1 MKYIY
6 LLLISCIIFSCSTD
20 TNENDSIDNYN
31 RIAILENLTNNI
43 IIPSYEQLQSK
54 MIQLNIS
61 SFDFKASQNSSN
73 LTALRKSWKETYI
86 AWQYVEMFNLGKAEE
101 IDFNK
106 AMNTYPCNT
115 TIINQNIS
123 NSQYNLSS
131 SDYSSWSSQG
141 LPAVDYMLYGLDN
154 DSNNILNIY
163 SGNDGEKYLNYLE
176 DIISQMLDNT
186 NKVTEY
192 WKNNKDLIISSN
204 GNTATS
210 SLNLLTNDFIYF
222 YEKGIRANK
231 IGIPCGRW
239 DDWDTYPIG
248 VEAYYRKDLS
258 KRLTLSAIN
267 SCVQFFSGVGLNTGT
282 DGQSF
287 DDYLNDINGDNDLTN
302 DIINKLTTAEEKI
315 NSLDNNFTLQ
325 MSTDNTKMVEAYD
338 ALQKVVVHLKT
349 DMLISLSITVDYADA
364 DGD

>member
-163 SGNDGEKYLNYLE
+163 SGNDGEKNLNYLE

-239 DDWDTYPIG
+239 DNWDTYPIG

-258 KRLTLSAIN
+258 KQLTLSAIN

>member
-31 RIAILENLTNNI
+31 RTAILENLTNNI
-43 IIPSYEQLQSK
+43 IIPSYEKLLSEI
-54 MIQLNIS
+54 IQLNTS
-61 SFDFKASQNSSN
+61 STDFKATQNNSN
-73 LTALRKSWKETYI
+73 LTALRKAWKEAYI
-86 AWQYVEMFNLGKAEE
+86 SWQYVEMFNLGKAEE
-101 IDFNK
+101 INFNK
-106 AMNTYPCNT
+106 TMNTYPCNT

-123 NSQYNLSS
+123 SSQYDLSS

-141 LPAVDYMLYGLDN
+141 LPAVDFMLYGLDN

-239 DDWDTYPIG
+239 DNWDTYPIG

-267 SCVQFFSGVGLNTGT
+267 SSKQFFSGIGLNTGI

-287 DDYLNDINGDNDLTN
+287 DDYLNDINGNNDLSN
-302 DIINKLTTAEEKI
+302 NIINKLTAAENKI
-315 NSLDNNFTLQ
+315 TTLDNNFTLQ
-325 MSTDNTKMVEAYD
+325 MSIDNTKMVEAYD
-338 ALQKVVVHLKT
+338 ALQKVVVYLKT

>member
-86 AWQYVEMFNLGKAEE
+86 AWQYVEMFNIGKAEE

-163 SGNDGEKYLNYLE
+163 YGNDGEKYLNYLE

-239 DDWDTYPIG
+239 DNWDTYPIG

-258 KRLTLSAIN
+258 KRLTLAAIN
-267 SCVQFFSGVGLNTGT
+267 SSKQFFSGIGLNTGI

>member
-6 LLLISCIIFSCSTD
+6 LLLLSFLILSCSTD

-31 RIAILENLTNNI
+31 RTAILENLTNNI
-43 IIPSYEQLQSK
+43 IIPSYEKLLSEI
-54 MIQLNIS
+54 IQLNTS
-61 SFDFKASQNSSN
+61 STDFKATQNNSN
-73 LTALRKSWKETYI
+73 LTALRKAWKEAYI
-86 AWQYVEMFNLGKAEE
+86 SWQYVEMFNLGKAEE
-101 IDFNK
+101 INFNK
-106 AMNTYPCNT
+106 TMNTYPCNT

-123 NSQYNLSS
+123 SSQYDLSS

-141 LPAVDYMLYGLDN
+141 LPAVDFMLYGLDN

-239 DDWDTYPIG
+239 DNWDTYPIG

-267 SCVQFFSGVGLNTGT
+267 SSKQFFSGIGLNTGI

-287 DDYLNDINGDNDLTN
+287 DDYLNDINGNNDLSN
-302 DIINKLTTAEEKI
+302 NIINKLTAAENKI
-315 NSLDNNFTLQ
+315 TTLDNNFTLQ
-325 MSTDNTKMVEAYD
+325 MSIDNTKMVEAYD
-338 ALQKVVVHLKT
+338 ALQKVVVYLKT

>member
-1 MKYIY
+1 
-6 LLLISCIIFSCSTD
+6 LLSEI
-20 TNENDSIDNYN
+20 
-31 RIAILENLTNNI
+31 
-43 IIPSYEQLQSK
+43 
-54 MIQLNIS
+54 IQLNTS
-61 SFDFKASQNSSN
+61 STDFKATQNNSN
-73 LTALRKSWKETYI
+73 LTALRKAWKEAYI
-86 AWQYVEMFNLGKAEE
+86 SWQYVEMFNLGKAEE
-101 IDFNK
+101 INFNK
-106 AMNTYPCNT
+106 TMNTYPCNT

-123 NSQYNLSS
+123 SSQYDLSS

-141 LPAVDYMLYGLDN
+141 LPAVDFMLYGLDN

-231 IGIPCGRW
+231 IGLPSGRW
-239 DDWDTYPIG
+239 DNWQTYPIG
-248 VEAYYRKDLS
+248 VEAYYRRDLS
-258 KRLTLSAIN
+258 KRLTLAAIN
-267 SCVQFFSGVGLNTGT
+267 ASVKFFSGVGFKT
-282 DGQSF
+282 DTNGQSF
-287 DDYLNDINGDNDLTN
+287 DDYLNDINGNNNLSTK
-302 DIINKLTTAEEKI
+302 IIDKLTAAEDKI
-315 NSLDNNFTLQ
+315 NSLDNNFILQ
-325 MSTDNTKMVEAYD
+325 MSTDNDKMIEVYD

-349 DMLISLSITVDYADA
+349 DMLISLSITVDYDDA

>member
-31 RIAILENLTNNI
+31 RTAILENLTNNI
-43 IIPSYEQLQSK
+43 IIPSYEKLLSEI
-54 MIQLNIS
+54 IQLNTS
-61 SFDFKASQNSSN
+61 STDFKATQNNSN
-73 LTALRKSWKETYI
+73 LTALRKSWKEAYI
-86 AWQYVEMFNLGKAEE
+86 SWQYVEMFNLGKAEE
-101 IDFNK
+101 INFNK
-106 AMNTYPCNT
+106 TMNTYPCNT

-123 NSQYNLSS
+123 SSQYDLSS

-141 LPAVDYMLYGLDN
+141 LPAVDFMLYGLDN

-239 DDWDTYPIG
+239 DNWDTYPIG

-267 SCVQFFSGVGLNTGT
+267 SSKQFFSGIGLNTGI

-287 DDYLNDINGDNDLTN
+287 DDYLNDINGNNDLSN
-302 DIINKLTTAEEKI
+302 NIINKLTAAENKI
-315 NSLDNNFTLQ
+315 TTLDNNFTLQ

-338 ALQKVVVHLKT
+338 ALQKVVVYLKT

>member
-6 LLLISCIIFSCSTD
+6 LLLLSFLILSCSTE
-20 TNENDSIDNYN
+20 TNENNSIDNYN
-31 RIAILENLTNNI
+31 RTAIIENLTNNI
-43 IIPSYEQLQSK
+43 IIPSYENLQAK
-54 MIQLNIS
+54 MIELNIS
-61 SFDFKASQNSSN
+61 SVDFKTTQNNSN
-73 LTALRKSWKETYI
+73 LTALRKAWKETYI

-101 IDFNK
+101 INYIK
-106 AMNTYPCNT
+106 TMNTYPCNPT
-115 TIINQNIS
+115 VINENIS
-123 NSQYNLSS
+123 NQQYDLSS
-131 SDYSSWSSQG
+131 SNFSSWTSQG
-141 LPAVDYMLYGLDN
+141 LPAVDFMLYGLDN

-163 SGNDGEKYLNYLE
+163 SENDGEKYLNYLE
-176 DIISQMLDNT
+176 DIISQMSDNT
-186 NKVTEY
+186 NKVTDY
-192 WKNNKDLIISSN
+192 WKDNKDLIISSN

-239 DDWDTYPIG
+239 DNWQTYPIG
-248 VEAYYRKDLS
+248 VEAYYRKDIS
-258 KRLTLSAIN
+258 KQLTLAAIN
-267 SCVQFFSGVGLNTGT
+267 ACVQFFSGVGLNTGT

-302 DIINKLTTAEEKI
+302 DIINKITAAEEKI
-315 NSLDNNFTLQ
+315 NILDNNFTLQ

>member
-31 RIAILENLTNNI
+31 RTAILENLTNNI
-43 IIPSYEQLQSK
+43 IIPSYEKLLLEI
-54 MIQLNIS
+54 IQLNTS
-61 SFDFKASQNSSN
+61 STDFKATQNNSN
-73 LTALRKSWKETYI
+73 LTALRKAWKEAYI
-86 AWQYVEMFNLGKAEE
+86 SWQYVEMFNLGKAEE
-101 IDFNK
+101 LNFNK
-106 AMNTYPCNT
+106 TMNTYPCNT

-123 NSQYNLSS
+123 SSQYDLSS

-141 LPAVDYMLYGLDN
+141 LPAVDFMLYGLDN

-163 SGNDGEKYLNYLE
+163 SGEDGEKYLNYLE

-239 DDWDTYPIG
+239 DNWDTYPIG

-258 KRLTLSAIN
+258 KRLTLAAIN
-267 SCVQFFSGVGLNTGT
+267 SSKQFFSGIGLNTGI

-287 DDYLNDINGDNDLTN
+287 DDYLNDINGNNDLSN
-302 DIINKLTTAEEKI
+302 NIINKLTAAENKI
-315 NSLDNNFTLQ
+315 TTLDNNFTLQ

-349 DMLISLSITVDYADA
+349 DMLISLSITVDYVDA

>member
-163 SGNDGEKYLNYLE
+163 SGNDGEKNLNYLE

-258 KRLTLSAIN
+258 KQLTLSAIN
-267 SCVQFFSGVGLNTGT
+267 SCVQFFSGVGLNTGA

-287 DDYLNDINGDNDLTN
+287 DDYLNDINGNTDLSTK
-302 DIINKLTTAEEKI
+302 IINKLTAAENKI
-315 NSLDNNFTLQ
+315 TTLDNNFTLQ

>member
-31 RIAILENLTNNI
+31 RTAILENLTNNI
-43 IIPSYEQLQSK
+43 IIPSYEKLLSEI
-54 MIQLNIS
+54 IQLNTS
-61 SFDFKASQNSSN
+61 STDFKATQNNSN
-73 LTALRKSWKETYI
+73 LTALRKAWKEAYI
-86 AWQYVEMFNLGKAEE
+86 SWQYVEMFNLGKAEE
-101 IDFNK
+101 INFNK
-106 AMNTYPCNT
+106 TMNTYPCNT

-123 NSQYNLSS
+123 SSQYDLSS

-141 LPAVDYMLYGLDN
+141 LPAVDFMLYGLDN

-239 DDWDTYPIG
+239 DNWDTYPIG

-267 SCVQFFSGVGLNTGT
+267 SSKQFFSGIGLNTGI

-287 DDYLNDINGDNDLTN
+287 DDYLNDINGNNDLSN
-302 DIINKLTTAEEKI
+302 NIINKLTAAENKI
-315 NSLDNNFTLQ
+315 TTLDNNFTLQ

-338 ALQKVVVHLKT
+338 ALQKVVVYLKT

>member
-163 SGNDGEKYLNYLE
+163 SGNDGEKNLNYLE

-239 DDWDTYPIG
+239 DNWDTYPIG
-248 VEAYYRKDLS
+248 VEAFYRKDLS
-258 KRLTLSAIN
+258 KQLTLSAIN

-315 NSLDNNFTLQ
+315 NSLDNNFRLQ

>member
-31 RIAILENLTNNI
+31 RTAILENLTNNI
-43 IIPSYEQLQSK
+43 IIPSYEKLLSEI
-54 MIQLNIS
+54 IQLNTS
-61 SFDFKASQNSSN
+61 STDFKATQNNSN
-73 LTALRKSWKETYI
+73 LTALRKAWKEAYI
-86 AWQYVEMFNLGKAEE
+86 SWQYVEMFNLGKAEE
-101 IDFNK
+101 INFNK
-106 AMNTYPCNT
+106 TMNTYPCNT

-123 NSQYNLSS
+123 SSQYDLSS

-141 LPAVDYMLYGLDN
+141 LPAVDFMLYGLDN

-239 DDWDTYPIG
+239 DNWDTYPIG

-267 SCVQFFSGVGLNTGT
+267 SSKQFFSGIGLNTGI

-287 DDYLNDINGDNDLTN
+287 DDYLNDINGNNDLSN
-302 DIINKLTTAEEKI
+302 NIINKLTAAENKI
-315 NSLDNNFTLQ
+315 TTLDNNFTLQ

-338 ALQKVVVHLKT
+338 ALQKVVVYLKT
-349 DMLISLSITVDYADA
+349 DMLITLSITVDYADA

>member
-163 SGNDGEKYLNYLE
+163 SGNDGEKNLNYLE

-258 KRLTLSAIN
+258 KQLTLSAIN

-315 NSLDNNFTLQ
+315 NSLDNNFRLQ

>member
-1 MKYIY
+1 
-6 LLLISCIIFSCSTD
+6 
-20 TNENDSIDNYN
+20 
-31 RIAILENLTNNI
+31 
-43 IIPSYEQLQSK
+43 
-54 MIQLNIS
+54 
-61 SFDFKASQNSSN
+61 
-73 LTALRKSWKETYI
+73 
-86 AWQYVEMFNLGKAEE
+86 
-101 IDFNK
+101 
-106 AMNTYPCNT
+106 
-115 TIINQNIS
+115 
-123 NSQYNLSS
+123 
-131 SDYSSWSSQG
+131 
-141 LPAVDYMLYGLDN
+141 MLYGLDN

-163 SGNDGEKYLNYLE
+163 SGENGEKHLNYLE
-176 DIISQMLDNT
+176 DIIKQMSDNT

-192 WKNNKDLIISSN
+192 WKNNKDMIISSN

-239 DDWDTYPIG
+239 DNWDTYPIG

-258 KRLTLSAIN
+258 KQLTLVAIN
-267 SCVQFFSGVGLNTGT
+267 SCVQFFSGVGLNTGI

-287 DDYLNDINGDNDLTN
+287 DDYLNDINGDNDLTSN
-302 DIINKLTTAEEKI
+302 IINKLISAEEKI

-325 MSTDNTKMVEAYD
+325 MSEDNTKMIEAYD

>member
-6 LLLISCIIFSCSTD
+6 LLLISSIIFSCSTD

-31 RIAILENLTNNI
+31 RTAILENLTNNI
-43 IIPSYEQLQSK
+43 IIPSYEKLLSEI
-54 MIQLNIS
+54 IQLNTS
-61 SFDFKASQNSSN
+61 STDFKATQNNSN
-73 LTALRKSWKETYI
+73 LTALRKAWKEAYI
-86 AWQYVEMFNLGKAEE
+86 SWQYVEMFNLGKAEE
-101 IDFNK
+101 INFNK
-106 AMNTYPCNT
+106 TMNTYPCNT

-123 NSQYNLSS
+123 SSQYDLSS

-141 LPAVDYMLYGLDN
+141 LPAVDFMLYGLDN

-239 DDWDTYPIG
+239 DNWDTYPIG

-267 SCVQFFSGVGLNTGT
+267 SSKQFFSGIGLNTGI

-287 DDYLNDINGDNDLTN
+287 DDYLNDINGNNDLSN
-302 DIINKLTTAEEKI
+302 NIINKLTAAEEKI
-315 NSLDNNFTLQ
+315 NTLDHNFTLQ

-338 ALQKVVVHLKT
+338 ALQKVVVYLKT